1 MQNYKKEMDSTVD
14 NIEEKKRNLIV
25 QEELFNNFLDKINIS
40 NKVINYIKDNLDN
53 NTRQLERISDEQDKI
68 INDLDFIEEN
78 LDKKIGA
85 QRNKEEIIK
94 NIDEK
99 NEELDNTFINI
110 NKKIELSHRN
120 LKENNNVVEN
130 NEIKTLNQLLNRI
143 IHRIKKD
150 VQGKQIEYLDN
161 IFKAEKNVLDK

>member
-1 MQNYKKEMDSTVD
+1 M
-14 NIEEKKRNLIV
+14 
-25 QEELFNNFLDKINIS
+25 
-40 NKVINYIKDNLDN
+40 
-53 NTRQLERISDEQDKI
+53 
-68 INDLDFIEEN
+68 DFIEEN
-78 LDKKIGA
+78 LDNKIGA
-85 QRNKEEIIK
+85 QRSKEEIIK
-94 NIDEK
+94 KADEK
-99 NEELDNTFINI
+99 NEELDNTLKNI

>member
-1 MQNYKKEMDSTVD
+1 MKKYKKEMDSTVD
-14 NIEEKKRNLIV
+14 QIEEKKKNLIA

-53 NTRQLERISDEQDKI
+53 STRQLERISDEQDKI
-68 INDLDFIEEN
+68 INDLDFIEKN
-78 LDKKIGA
+78 LDKQIGA

-94 NIDEK
+94 EIDEK
-99 NEELDNTFINI
+99 NVELDNTFINI

-161 IFKAEKNVLDK
+161 IFKAEKNVLDN